1 MASAAQH
8 LISVR
13 EVYPG
18 SVAEPGAEFVE
29 LQLYAGGQQFVG
41 GHEVR
46 VYDQTGSVTGTYS
59 FTAAVANGQSQRS
72 ILIAT
77 AAAQT
82 QFGVSADLIAAA
94 PGMSPAGGAACW
106 DSFDCV
112 SWGSFS
118 GSLPSPAGSAAGAI
132 PDGSSLVRSI
142 TRAGSQT
149 SLDGSDDSNSSAA
162 DFAACSTPSPR
173 NNSAAP
179 GPQPCDGAGGGPDSD
194 PPQTTIRGRPANRT
208 RDRTPTLPIRLRR
221 VRFEVP
227 LQDRQCAVPLLPLA
241 AHDQAPVLRP
251 PHAEGPRDRPG
262 GQPRPLAGSRHL
274 QGRRALAMAQHVQAG
289 DFEIWTEQVGEG
301 PDVLLIGGL
310 GDTVDA
316 GTRGSA
322 PLTSPASRGGSDRLL
337 GRELALRHP
346 ELVRSLV
353 LQSTW
358 PVIGPLLSLL
368 APLRPRP
375 RRGRTFRAGL
385 PRVVLPL
392 DQHGAGAQRRH
403 RGPDHRG
410 GARFSPQAIERRR
423 KAIPRHLRRPRH
435 THRLPQIT
443 APTLVLAGGRDP
455 TSRPPLCQAV
465 AELNPG
471 AVFEVMEEEGH
482 QPFQEV
488 PDEWNARVDA
498 FWQEGRVRSLTRGV
512 AGVTRL
518 RG

>member
-1 MASAAQH
+1 MPVASAAQH

-208 RDRTPTLPIRLRR
+208 RDRTPTFRFASDESGSRFLCKIDSAPFRSCRSPLTTRRLS
-221 VRFEVP
+221 V
-227 LQDRQCAVPLLPLA
+227 
-241 AHDQAPVLRP
+241 RP
-251 PHAEGPRDRPG
+251 PHAEGPGDRPG

-289 DFEIWTEQVGEG
+289 DLEIWTEQVGEG

-310 GDTVDA
+310 GDTVESWQFQLDGLADRYRLTAFDNRGA
-316 GTRGSA
+316 GRTA
-322 PLTSPASRGGSDRLL
+322 MPDEPVSDR
-337 GRELALRHP
+337 G
-346 ELVRSLV
+346 
-353 LQSTW
+353 
-358 PVIGPLLSLL
+358 
-368 APLRPRP
+368 
-375 RRGRTFRAGL
+375 
-385 PRVVLPL
+385 
-392 DQHGAGAQRRH
+392 HG
-403 RGPDHRG
+403 
-410 GARFSPQAIERRR
+410 
-423 KAIPRHLRRPRH
+423 
-435 THRLPQIT
+435 
-443 APTLVLAGGRDP
+443 
-455 TSRPPLCQAV
+455 
-465 AELNPG
+465 
-471 AVFEVMEEEGH
+471 
-482 QPFQEV
+482 
-488 PDEWNARVDA
+488 
-498 FWQEGRVRSLTRGV
+498 
-512 AGVTRL
+512 
-518 RG
+518 